1 MIESK
6 EYVGKALKTAVD
18 LGSPVANLTHAILGL
33 CDESMELFDAAP
45 ASANE
50 LEELGDL
57 LWFCALAGSVIK
69 AESQIDV
76 WEQAALN
83 PLKTESHTST
93 FDLIVEQS
101 CTAAGLI
108 KKPFAYGQ
116 SKPIPYKEIAAVVST
131 IISAVERIAIA
142 RNWSLEIIQNANI
155 AKLNKRYKGG
165 GFDSTNAF
173 ERDTAAEIAAITQ
186 GK

>member
-6 EYVGKALKTAVD
+6 EYVGEALKTAVD

-57 LWFCALAGSVIK
+57 LWFCALAGSIIQ

-83 PLKTESHTST
+83 PMNAENHLST
-93 FDLIVEQS
+93 FELITEQS

-108 KKPFAYGQ
+108 KKPFAYGE
-116 SKPIPYKEIAAVVST
+116 SKPIPYKEIAAVIST
-131 IISAVERIAIA
+131 IISAVERIASA
-142 RNWSLEIIQNANI
+142 RDWSLEIAQNANI
-155 AKLNKRYKGG
+155 AKLQKRYKGG

-173 ERDTAAEIAAITQ
+173 ERDIAAEIAAITQ